1 MSLIIKNKIQEL
13 MQGYPT
19 ISDKYDVAPA
29 VLEGD
34 TAVKAGQLVS
44 MGTTAGRYTN
54 LKTGSGITT
63 AALAQI
69 AGFVLAS
76 NVKVPNTY
84 PASTVD
90 QTYVA
95 GDAFNLMIRGFIAVP
110 LATKFADETQGA
122 TEREKVKNGGQV
134 AVFLDGPLAGQ
145 MTYHGATDGQT
156 SAKTAVDVPG
166 AYFTGLT
173 EVVDGVC
180 LAEICYNL

>member
-29 VLEGD
+29 VLEGA
-34 TAVKAGQLVS
+34 TAVKAGQLVA
-44 MGTTAGRYTN
+44 MGTTAGRYTA
-54 LKTGSGITT
+54 LATTTT
-63 AALAQI
+63 AAQI
-69 AGFVLAS
+69 AGFVLAT

-95 GDAFNLMIRGFIAVP
+95 GDAFNLMIRGFIAIP
-110 LATKFADETQGA
+110 LAPKCASETDGA
-122 TEREKVKNGGQV
+122 TERAKVKNGGQV
-134 AVFLDGPLAGQ
+134 AVFLTGAQAGQ
-145 MTYHGATDGQT
+145 MTYSGATSSDT
-156 SAKTAVDVPG
+156 SAVTATNIPG